1 MQSGIRSIRN
11 CIQTTEDDSDT
22 IVYTGPKPI
31 SENKSHHES
40 ADASS
45 QLSKSSR
52 VVGKQQPYLRNIS
65 NVSEL
70 DASAQLRVRGNGILA
85 SVHDMNISEDVFAT
99 GCKLLLAVA
108 RGDLEKVQRYLVSTI
123 ITVHFRDYDRRTALH
138 VASSEGHYD
147 IVKFLVEKAGAN
159 VNRSDRWGGSPL
171 DDAHR
176 HQQAEVAAYL
186 RSKGGKTGSA
196 DTTINLIH
204 AAAAGNID
212 EVNMVLQDVG
222 KAETSTAVS
231 TATSGHVNVNQ
242 GDYDNRTA
250 LHLASSH
257 CHANIVR
264 ALLDHGA
271 DVNCQDRWGSRP
283 LDDALRSNAIECAE
297 LLRKMGGTI
306 GTIDHKSDPLHAS
319 SLNRDLPYA
328 DMYIDLDELD
338 MIDRVGSGAFG
349 VIYKCRWRG
358 TLVAAKCIRSAKISA
373 NWEAQKRQVRNITD
387 IVDAEYEV
395 EASTAMTEDE
405 KEQALDDFR
414 IEVSILKTLRHPN
427 ICMLLAYSTTEDL
440 EVMVS
445 ELMKCSL
452 LDVFKANAAHNQ
464 HLSKRKQ
471 IAYAQQLAQG
481 MNYLHT
487 CRPPII
493 HRDLKPANLLI
504 DYAGMIKITDFGL
517 AKVRPGPEEK
527 NGTDPFIMTGE
538 TGSYRFMAPEVFK
551 HEAYT
556 ELVDVYSYAMIFYN
570 ILSGA
575 APWPTMNGQ
584 TAAFAAAKE
593 GLRPEIP
600 RNWDA
605 RIGVLLKRCWDE
617 NSSRRPSFGQILEEL
632 SEYSKDVLKVQKDN
646 VVVSEEAESSRTSCS
661 CLIS

>member
-1 MQSGIRSIRN
+1 
-11 CIQTTEDDSDT
+11 
-22 IVYTGPKPI
+22 
-31 SENKSHHES
+31 
-40 ADASS
+40 
-45 QLSKSSR
+45 
-52 VVGKQQPYLRNIS
+52 LRNIS

-108 RGDLEKVQRYLVSTI
+108 RGDLEKVQRFLVSTI
-123 ITVHFRDYDRRTALH
+123 VTVHFRDYDRRTALH

-147 IVKFLVEKAGAN
+147 IVKFLVEKAGAS

-176 HQQAEVAAYL
+176 HQHAEVAAYL

-212 EVNMVLQDVG
+212 EVNMVLQDVEKTG
-222 KAETSTAVS
+222 TSTAAS

-250 LHLASSH
+250 LHLATSH
-257 CHANIVR
+257 CHVNVVR

-271 DVNCQDRWGSRP
+271 DVNCKDRWGSRP

-319 SLNRDLPYA
+319 PLNRDLPVA

-373 NWEAQKRQVRNITD
+373 NWEAQKRRVRNSID
-387 IVDAEYEV
+387 GEHEV
-395 EASTAMTEDE
+395 EASIAMTEDE

-527 NGTDPFIMTGE
+527 NGSDPFVMTGE

-584 TAAFAAAKE
+584 TAAFAAATE

-605 RIGVLLKRCWDE
+605 RIGVLLMRCWDE
-617 NSSRRPSFGQILEEL
+617 NSSGRPSFGLILEEL

-646 VVVSEEAESSRTSCS
+646 VVVSEAESSRISCS

>member
-1 MQSGIRSIRN
+1 MQSGIRSIRYR
-11 CIQTTEDDSDT
+11 IQTTEDDSDT
-22 IVYTGPKPI
+22 IVHTGPKLI

-40 ADASS
+40 PDNSS
-45 QLSKSSR
+45 QLSRSSG

-108 RGDLEKVQRYLVSTI
+108 RGDLEKVQRFLVSTI
-123 ITVHFRDYDRRTALH
+123 VTVHFRDYDRRTALH

-147 IVKFLVEKAGAN
+147 IVKFLVEKAGAS

-176 HQQAEVAAYL
+176 HQHAEVAAYL

-212 EVNMVLQDVG
+212 EVNMVLQDVEKTG
-222 KAETSTAVS
+222 TSTAAS

-250 LHLASSH
+250 LHLATSH
-257 CHANIVR
+257 CHVNVVR

-271 DVNCQDRWGSRP
+271 DVNCKDRWGSRP

-319 SLNRDLPYA
+319 PLNRDLPVA

-373 NWEAQKRQVRNITD
+373 NWEAQKRRVRNSID
-387 IVDAEYEV
+387 GEQEV
-395 EASTAMTEDE
+395 EASIAMTEDE

-527 NGTDPFIMTGE
+527 NGSDPFVMTGE

-584 TAAFAAAKE
+584 TAAFAAATE

-617 NSSRRPSFGQILEEL
+617 NSISRPSFGLILEEL

-646 VVVSEEAESSRTSCS
+646 VVVSEAESSRISCS